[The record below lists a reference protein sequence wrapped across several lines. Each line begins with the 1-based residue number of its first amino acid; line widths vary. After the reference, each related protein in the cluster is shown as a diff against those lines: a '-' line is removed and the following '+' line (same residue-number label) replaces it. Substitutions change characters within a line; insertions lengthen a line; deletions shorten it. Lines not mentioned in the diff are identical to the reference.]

1 MDKYILS
8 LDAEFDLERL
18 LEFGIGAFGEA
29 VAITYFDGLVGRFE
43 SIAIAPLQYPE
54 VNNIREGYRLSV
66 FKSHS
71 VYFRCTERHV
81 EIIRI
86 LNGQDIEKALNLA
99 DII

>member
-1 MDKYILS
+1 MGKYVLS
-8 LDAEFDLERL
+8 LEAEVDLERL
-18 LEFGIGAFGEA
+18 LEFGIDTFGET
-29 VAITYFDGLVGRFE
+29 VAISYFDGLVDRFE

-66 FKSHS
+66 YKSHS
-71 VYFRCTERHV
+71 VYFRCTVKHV

-86 LNGQDIEKALNLA
+86 LNGQDIENALNLA

>member
-1 MDKYILS
+1 MNKYVLS
-8 LDAEFDLERL
+8 LEAEFDLERL
-18 LEFGIGAFGEA
+18 LEFGIVVFGEA

-71 VYFRCTERHV
+71 VYFRSTEKHV

-86 LNGQDIEKALNLA
+86 LNGQDIERALNLA